1 MTIAKISYVIECKID
16 FGGQTTELRSIKNEF
31 EVSQEDLRKMSDK
44 VETELGWKVTT
55 DDLLKMICTYEPFLN
70 DFKLNG
76 FVEDSQSRRGLIKAF
91 EAYVRQDEY
100 IDSSP
105 GSWVKDWEKVHAA
118 AEKMGLEPFVDE
130 DDEDDED
137 DSLARP
143 EAP

>member
-1 MTIAKISYVIECKID
+1 MAIAKISYVIECKID

-76 FVEDSQSRRGLIKAF
+76 FVEDSPGRRGLIKAF
-91 EAYVRQDEY
+91 EIYVMQDEY
-100 IDSSP
+100 IDCSS
-105 GSWVKDWEKVHAA
+105 GSWEVDWEKVHAA
-118 AEKMGLEPFVDE
+118 AEKMGLEPVVS
-130 DDEDDED
+130 EDDED

>member
-31 EVSQEDLRKMSDK
+31 EVSREDLRKMSDK

-76 FVEDSQSRRGLIKAF
+76 FVEDSPGCRGLIKAF
-91 EAYVRQDEY
+91 EIYVMQDEY
-100 IDSSP
+100 IDCSS
-105 GSWVKDWEKVHAA
+105 GSWIEWEKVHAA
-118 AEKMGLEPFVDE
+118 AEKMGLEPVVSE

-137 DSLARP
+137 DSLASP